1 MICYCGP
8 VGRLL
13 LVNVTGSNPVNKQI
27 TTLIL
32 EAWPSGLWHLST
44 KQKGWKQPRGFD
56 SHRFLHFTSK
66 IMNIFPVIHY
76 LSDEQT
82 LHNVELA
89 QKYGCKGVFVIDMN
103 GNNKQNTLQIAT
115 YIAKQYP
122 HLEVGVNHL
131 GTSPYHAVQRNIN
144 SQLSMTWTDKCL
156 THTVSSEHEDYVGSI
171 SSLLLNNK
179 HSLFSAVA
187 FKYQPDEPH
196 PGIAAQK
203 AIEAG
208 FIPTT
213 SGVATGKSISLQK
226 LEDIRSVIGQQA
238 RLAVASGVT
247 SDNVF
252 HIKDLVTDILVASS
266 ITFENSEIINE
277 VELDKLVNSIH

>member
-1 MICYCGP
+1 
-8 VGRLL
+8 
-13 LVNVTGSNPVNKQI
+13 
-27 TTLIL
+27 
-32 EAWPSGLWHLST
+32 
-44 KQKGWKQPRGFD
+44 
-56 SHRFLHFTSK
+56 
-66 IMNIFPVIHY
+66 MNIFPVIHY
-76 LSDEQT
+76 LSDEQI
-82 LHNVELA
+82 LHNVDLA
-89 QKYGCKGVFVIDMN
+89 QKYGCKGVFLIDMN
-103 GNNKQNTLQIAT
+103 GNNQQKTLEIAIQ
-115 YIAKQYP
+115 IAKQYP
-122 HLEVGVNHL
+122 CLEVGVNHL
-131 GTSPYHAVQRNIN
+131 GTSPHKALQKNIEA
-144 SQLSMTWTDKCL
+144 QLSMTWTDQCL
-156 THTVSSEHEDYVGSI
+156 THTVFNKYAQDIEAL
-171 SSLLLNNK
+171 SSLLINNK